1 MSNLVTSKPLVVTAM
16 KSWFLAGL
24 LWCGALVLMAALLL
38 PAQVLYAQD
47 AAITEI
53 VVTNSTTDLL
63 LYCSVEN
70 SFTAEMEEGV
80 RNGIPVTFTFFV
92 NLDQDRAYLPD
103 REVVS
108 LSFDHTLSYDSLK
121 EEYRLT
127 LRGDNGKSVNISSFK
142 EAKRLMAEVNGFKV
156 VSLDSLTPDGEYTLA
171 IKARLAKKTLPL
183 NFHYIVPFWHLWD
196 FETDWRTVQFRY

>member
-1 MSNLVTSKPLVVTAM
+1 MSTIFCQYRLAAAARQSRP
-16 KSWFLAGL
+16 LAGVL
-24 LWCGALVLMAALLL
+24 LCGALLVMACLVAT
-38 PAQVLYAQD
+38 PRVVYARD
-47 AAITEI
+47 AAIGEI
-53 VVTNSTTDLL
+53 VIANSTTDLL
-63 LYCSVEN
+63 LYCSVAN
-70 SFTAEMEEGV
+70 SFTTEMEKGV

-92 NLDQDRAYLPD
+92 NLDQDRAFLPD
-103 REVVS
+103 RQVAS

-127 LRGDNGKSVNISSFK
+127 FSGDAGKVVTTTSFE

-156 VSLDSLTPDGEYTLA
+156 VPLGNLTPDGEYTLA

-196 FETDWRTVQFRY
+196 FETDWRSVQFRY